1 MIAPSL
7 VVNSGRGI
15 ICLLEAISITK
26 CLQNIR
32 WFTTYVFGIYVFFF
46 SLKYD
51 TKE

>member
-15 ICLLEAISITK
+15 ICPLEAIIITK

-32 WFTTYVFGIYVFFF
+32 WFTTHVFGIYVFFF

>member
-15 ICLLEAISITK
+15 ICPLEAIIITK

-32 WFTTYVFGIYVFFF
+32 WFTTHVFGIYVFF
-46 SLKYD
+46 LV
-51 TKE
+51 

>member
-15 ICLLEAISITK
+15 ICPLEAIIITK

-32 WFTTYVFGIYVFFF
+32 GLQHMCLAFMYFFF